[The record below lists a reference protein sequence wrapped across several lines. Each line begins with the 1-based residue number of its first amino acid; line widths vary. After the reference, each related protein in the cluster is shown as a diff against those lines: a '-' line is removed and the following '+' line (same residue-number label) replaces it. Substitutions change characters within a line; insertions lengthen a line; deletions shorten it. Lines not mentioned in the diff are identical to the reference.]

1 MPRPDTV
8 GCEQRELMSTPL
20 VLKRTVFVIDDHP
33 MFRRGLIQ
41 TINAEKDLFVSGESS
56 GENGVIEAI
65 LNNSPDFVVLDVTL
79 RDRSGL
85 DLLRELLR
93 MRPTSLVLLVSMHEE
108 ALYAER
114 ALRAGARGYIMK
126 HEEPDKILRCIRHI
140 LDGHLYLSET
150 ASSGILQTLTSR
162 TQGDTS
168 FGVDRLSQ
176 REFEV
181 FELLAQGRTTNEI
194 GLQLGLTPSTVIV
207 HCSNI
212 RRKLN
217 VKHATELVAYA
228 VRWMQSAGRLA

>member
-1 MPRPDTV
+1 MI
-8 GCEQRELMSTPL
+8 TPL
-20 VLKRTVFVIDDHP
+20 VLKRTLFVIDDHP

-56 GENGVIEAI
+56 GENGVIEAVI
-65 LNNSPDFVVLDVTL
+65 RHNPDLVILDVTL

-85 DLLRELLR
+85 DVLRELLR
-93 MRPTSLVLLVSMHEE
+93 LRPNSFVLLISMHEE

-114 ALRAGARGYIMK
+114 ALRAGARGYVMK
-126 HEEPDKILRCIRHI
+126 HEEPDKILQCIRHI
-140 LDGHLYLSET
+140 LEGRLYLSDT
-150 ASSGILQTLTSR
+150 ASSGVLQNLTGHAQGSSR
-162 TQGDTS
+162 
-168 FGVDRLSQ
+168 FAVDRLSQ

-217 VKHATELVAYA
+217 VKHATELIAYA
-228 VRWMQSAGRLA
+228 VRWMQSGGRI